1 MIGIFATNL
10 LTFSSLFLPISHS
23 LTTTTTTLK
32 AEEIAVIK
40 DRLFNDYY
48 MKTLPRFRSLTNE
61 EVCYD
66 IPILTY
72 GNIDG
77 CSY

>member
-1 MIGIFATNL
+1 MIGTFATNL

-23 LTTTTTTLK
+23 LTTTTLK

-48 MKTLPRFRSLTNE
+48 MKTLPRFRSLTDE
-61 EVCYD
+61 EVCYN
-66 IPILTY
+66 ILLLTC
-72 GNIDG
+72 IEIEG
-77 CSY
+77 CSF